1 MRPAVVPSEV
11 GEDGYQ
17 FVKNG
22 DMFRVTNLL
31 KEFKITASKVWS
43 DGNGNHSAESVKFL
57 LGSSTTKVL
66 SGVPDDIQWGSA
78 EVTLNEANNWK
89 HEWTK
94 LPGYTKVGNDYKQL
108 YYYIKEIDLATGYE
122 AVYSAT
128 AMSKT
133 LMLQLRTS
141 RDLTLRRNGV
151 MSLETSLL
159 TASFLLVSTRSRQ
172 MFMSPLLHQIQ
183 LQE

>member
-66 SGVPDDIQWGSA
+66 SGVPDDIQWGSD

-89 HEWTK
+89 HEW
-94 LPGYTKVGNDYKQL
+94 L
-108 YYYIKEIDLATGYE
+108 
-122 AVYSAT
+122 
-128 AMSKT
+128 
-133 LMLQLRTS
+133 
-141 RDLTLRRNGV
+141 
-151 MSLETSLL
+151 SLI
-159 TASFLLVSTRSRQ
+159 
-172 MFMSPLLHQIQ
+172 HI
-183 LQE
+183 

>member
-66 SGVPDDIQWGSA
+66 SGVPDDIQWGSD

-128 AMSKT
+128 AMSKNT
-133 LMLQLRTS
+133 DVTVTNVKGLNIT
-141 RDLTLRRNGV
+141 NGV

-183 LQE
+183 PQE